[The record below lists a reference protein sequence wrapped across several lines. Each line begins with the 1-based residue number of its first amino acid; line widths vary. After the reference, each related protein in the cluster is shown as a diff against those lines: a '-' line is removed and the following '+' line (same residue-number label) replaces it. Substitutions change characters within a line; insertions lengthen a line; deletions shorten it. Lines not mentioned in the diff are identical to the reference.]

1 MKLIETPPYAAAAS
15 SWEGFGAVVTIE
27 RRTAGQAGGGDRA
40 ATTDGARPLRRR
52 RPLPGGRAVVGG
64 FLVTAAAVGIFAAYT
79 GATSQHGVSYV
90 VARHTL
96 TVGQRITSADL
107 ATAPMVLS
115 PAIGGQLAFR
125 DPGRLVGALVV
136 GPVHSGEL
144 IQASSVVNGADA
156 TGDRQLSFPVT
167 AARAVDGT
175 LQVGDLVDVLA
186 TYGTGA
192 NATTVAVVSQARV
205 VARSDASSTLDPAGG
220 GGETITLGL
229 ARSVDSLAVA
239 HAVDAGQVM
248 LVRSTG
254 AGGPT
259 DSGTYR
265 SPPTAAGG

>member
-1 MKLIETPPYAAAAS
+1 
-15 SWEGFGAVVTIE
+15 
-27 RRTAGQAGGGDRA
+27 
-40 ATTDGARPLRRR
+40 
-52 RPLPGGRAVVGG
+52 VVGG

-79 GATSQHGVSYV
+79 GARTGHGVSYV

-107 ATAPMVLS
+107 TTAQMVL
-115 PAIGGQLAFR
+115 PPTIGDDLAFR

-136 GPVHSGEL
+136 GPVQAGGL
-144 IQASSVVNGADA
+144 IQTSSVVAGADA
-156 TGDRQLSFPVT
+156 TSDRQLSVPIA

-175 LQVGDLVDVLA
+175 LKVGDLVDVLA
-186 TYGTGA
+186 TYGSGA
-192 NATTVAVVSQARV
+192 DATTVAVVRRARV

-220 GGETITLGL
+220 ATETITLGL

-254 AGGPT
+254 AGSAT
-259 DSGTYR
+259 DSGSYR
-265 SPPTAAGG
+265 SPSTAAGS